1 MSLYKMI
8 SSKILENSQG
18 TFWKINLA
26 SSLLLFA
33 QYMLSTL
40 CNVLVDPFPL
50 HHKQVEDGQLGL
62 VHEVGLGHM
71 CTDHFLLNGLLSLS
85 ICYRFFTAAMML
97 VILLT
102 VNHVT
107 WL

>member
-33 QYMLSTL
+33 QCMLSTL

-50 HHKQVEDGQLGL
+50 HRKQVEDGQLGL
-62 VHEVGLGHM
+62 VNEDLYMYRPFSLKWSLIIVY
-71 CTDHFLLNGLLSLS
+71 LLLLLYS
-85 ICYRFFTAAMML
+85 CNDAGNTADC
-97 VILLT
+97 
-102 VNHVT
+102 
-107 WL
+107 

>member
-1 MSLYKMI
+1 MI
-8 SSKILENSQG
+8 SSKILENGQG
-18 TFWKINLA
+18 RFLKIYLA

-33 QYMLSTL
+33 QCRFSIL

-62 VHEVGLGHM
+62 VNEEL
-71 CTDHFLLNGLLSLS
+71 CTDHFLLTGLLSLP
-85 ICYRFFTAAMML
+85 ICYRLFTAAMML

-102 VNHVT
+102 VNHVA